1 MNMRFHTR
9 AKAQFLIAF
18 IAALKGRSSTGKGE
32 LSMNR
37 VAILL
42 VSALLLAGTTLAQ
55 ESAPKEKV
63 RTFTF
68 TQDEPVT
75 MMAPFGMMQ
84 REALPEGKIEFFSAE
99 MAGAGEVVT
108 AAPYTATATTESTQ
122 VLADGNKIVN
132 KTSSFVARDS
142 QGRTR
147 RETDLR
153 RIGTMQVD
161 SPKMVFINDPT
172 THTQYIFTPGGGEA
186 TKVVRSEGTW
196 KEGPQIIDLR
206 GMRERRM
213 KENVIVNVQGA
224 REGQQSKE
232 SAEQVKHEDLG
243 TQTIEGVSAQGK
255 RETVTIPAGQI
266 GNERPIEMVTETWFS
281 PELHTMVLRKHS
293 DPRVGESTYRLT
305 DIKRNEPDAALFQP
319 PPGTKV
325 SIERSLEVHR
335 EVAPSKE

>member
-1 MNMRFHTR
+1 
-9 AKAQFLIAF
+9 
-18 IAALKGRSSTGKGE
+18 
-32 LSMNR
+32 MNR
-37 VAILL
+37 IAGLL
-42 VSALLLAGTTLAQ
+42 VGALLLAGTAAAQ

-84 REALPEGKIEFFSAE
+84 RERLPEGEISFFSAE

-108 AAPYTATATTESTQ
+108 AAPYSATATTESTQ

-147 RETDLR
+147 RETDLH

-161 SPKMVFINDPT
+161 SPKTIFINDPT
-172 THTQYIFTPGGGEA
+172 THSQYIFTRGGAEA
-186 TKVVRSEGTW
+186 TKVIRGEGAW
-196 KEGPQIIDLR
+196 KEGPQIIDLGGR
-206 GMRERRM
+206 RERRSQQ
-213 KENVIVNVQGA
+213 NVIVNVQGA
-224 REGQQSKE
+224 RESQQSIKE
-232 SAEQVKHEDLG
+232 SNEQVKHEDLG

-266 GNERPIEMVTETWFS
+266 GNERPIEIVTETWFS

-293 DPRVGESTYRLT
+293 DPRMGESTYRLT

-319 PPGTKV
+319 PPGTKLSV
-325 SIERSLEVHR
+325 EPMLELHR
-335 EVAPSKE
+335 ETTPSKE

>member
-1 MNMRFHTR
+1 
-9 AKAQFLIAF
+9 
-18 IAALKGRSSTGKGE
+18 
-32 LSMNR
+32 MNR
-37 VAILL
+37 IAILL
-42 VSALLLAGTTLAQ
+42 VGALLLAGTAVAQ

-68 TQDEPVT
+68 TQDEPIT

-84 REALPEGKIEFFSAE
+84 RERLPEGEISFFSAE

-108 AAPYTATATTESTQ
+108 AAPYTATAATESTQ

-147 RETDLR
+147 RETDLH

-161 SPKMVFINDPT
+161 SPKTIFINDPT
-172 THTQYIFTPGGGEA
+172 THSQYIFSPGGEA
-186 TKVVRSEGTW
+186 TKVVRSQGSW
-196 KEGPQIIDLR
+196 KEGPQIIELGAR
-206 GMRERRM
+206 HAQSM
-213 KENVIVNVQGA
+213 KQKVFFNVQDGH
-224 REGQQSKE
+224 EGQQSKE
-232 SAEQVKHEDLG
+232 SSEQVKHEDLG

-266 GNERPIEMVTETWFS
+266 GNERPIEIVTETWFS

-293 DPRVGESTYRLT
+293 DPRMGESTYRLT
-305 DIKRNEPDAALFQP
+305 DIKRNEPDASLFQP
-319 PPGTKV
+319 PAGTKISV
-325 SIERSLEVHR
+325 EPMLELHK
-335 EVAPSKE
+335 EIAPSKE

>member
-1 MNMRFHTR
+1 
-9 AKAQFLIAF
+9 
-18 IAALKGRSSTGKGE
+18 
-32 LSMNR
+32 MNR
-37 VAILL
+37 FAV
-42 VSALLLAGTTLAQ
+42 LLLSACVLAGSVAAQ

-68 TQDEPVT
+68 TQDEPIT
-75 MMAPFGMMQ
+75 MRAPFGMMQ
-84 REALPEGKIEFFSAE
+84 YEALPEGKIEFFSAE

-147 RETDLR
+147 RETELH

-161 SPKMVFINDPT
+161 SPKTVFINDPT
-172 THTQYIFTPGGGEA
+172 THTQYIFTPGGEA
-186 TKVVRSEGTW
+186 TKVIRSEGNW
-196 KEGPQIIDLR
+196 KESPQIIDLR
-206 GMRERRM
+206 GARERHA
-213 KENVIVNVQGA
+213 KEKVIVNVQGMHA
-224 REGQQSKE
+224 SQQNKE

-266 GNERPIEMVTETWFS
+266 GNERPIEIVTETWFS

-293 DPRVGESTYRLT
+293 DPRQGDSTYRLT
-305 DIKRNEPDAALFQP
+305 DIKRNEPDTALFQP
-319 PPGTKV
+319 PANAKV
-325 SIERSLEVHR
+325 NVEPIIELRR
-335 EVAPSKE
+335 RAAPSKE

>member
-1 MNMRFHTR
+1 
-9 AKAQFLIAF
+9 
-18 IAALKGRSSTGKGE
+18 
-32 LSMNR
+32 MNR
-37 VAILL
+37 IAVLL
-42 VSALLLAGTTLAQ
+42 LSALMMAGSAAAQ

-68 TQDEPVT
+68 TQDEPIT
-75 MMAPFGMMQ
+75 MMAPPGNMMFQ
-84 REALPEGKIEFFSAE
+84 SERLPEGKIEFFSAE

-147 RETDLR
+147 RETDLH

-161 SPKMVFINDPT
+161 SPKTVFINDPT
-172 THTQYIFTPGGGEA
+172 AHTQYIFTPGGEA
-186 TKVVRSEGTW
+186 TKVIRSQGSW
-196 KEGPQIIDLR
+196 KEGPQIIDLQGNDLR
-206 GMRERRM
+206 NGKSERRVNQ
-213 KENVIVNVQGA
+213 KVIVNVQGGH
-224 REGQQSKE
+224 EGQRMKE
-232 SAEQVKHEDLG
+232 STEQVKHEDLG

-255 RETVTIPAGQI
+255 RETVTIPAGEI
-266 GNERPIEMVTETWFS
+266 GNERPIEIVTETWFS

-293 DPRVGESTYRLT
+293 DPRLGDSTYRLT
-305 DIKRNEPDAALFQP
+305 DMKRNEPDASLFQP
-319 PPGTKV
+319 PAGTKV
-325 SIERSLEVHR
+325 LVEPMLELHK

>member
-1 MNMRFHTR
+1 
-9 AKAQFLIAF
+9 
-18 IAALKGRSSTGKGE
+18 
-32 LSMNR
+32 MNR
-37 VAILL
+37 IAILL
-42 VSALLLAGTTLAQ
+42 ASALLLAGTAVAQ
-55 ESAPKEKV
+55 ESAPKEKA
-63 RTFTF
+63 RTFAF
-68 TQDEPVT
+68 TQDEPITMVAPLT
-75 MMAPFGMMQ
+75 MMLQ
-84 REALPEGKIEFFSAE
+84 NERLSEGKIEFFSAE

-122 VLADGNKIVN
+122 VLADGNRIVN

-147 RETDLR
+147 RETDLH

-186 TKVVRSEGTW
+186 TKVIRSEGNW
-196 KEGPQIIDLR
+196 KEGPQIIDLHNT
-206 GMRERRM
+206 RERRM
-213 KENVIVNVQGA
+213 KEKVVVNVQGA
-224 REGQQSKE
+224 HEGQQSKE

-255 RETVTIPAGQI
+255 RETVTIPAGEI
-266 GNERPIEMVTETWFS
+266 GNERPIQIVTETWFS

-293 DPRVGESTYRLT
+293 DPRQGESTYQLT

-319 PPGTKV
+319 PAGAKLRSEPI
-325 SIERSLEVHR
+325 IELHR
-335 EVAPSKE
+335 ELHRETAPPKE

>member
-1 MNMRFHTR
+1 
-9 AKAQFLIAF
+9 
-18 IAALKGRSSTGKGE
+18 
-32 LSMNR
+32 MNR
-37 VAILL
+37 IAILL
-42 VSALLLAGTTLAQ
+42 AGALLLAGSLAAQ
-55 ESAPKEKV
+55 QSAQKEKV

-68 TQDEPVT
+68 TQDEPIT

-84 REALPEGKIEFFSAE
+84 YERVPEGKIEFFSAE

-147 RETDLR
+147 RETDLH

-161 SPKMVFINDPT
+161 SPKTVFINDPT
-172 THTQYIFTPGGGEA
+172 AHTQYIFTPGGEA
-186 TKVVRSEGTW
+186 TKVIRSNSTW
-196 KEGPQIIDLR
+196 KEEPQIIDLR
-206 GMRERRM
+206 GNGKGERHVNEKVMEQVIVKVGGPHSPQQM
-213 KENVIVNVQGA
+213 KENN
-224 REGQQSKE
+224 
-232 SAEQVKHEDLG
+232 EQIKHEDLG

-255 RETVTIPAGQI
+255 RETVTIPAGEI
-266 GNERPIEMVTETWFS
+266 GNERPIEIVTETWFS

-293 DPRVGESTYRLT
+293 DPRLGDSTYRLT

-325 SIERSLEVHR
+325 SVEPMLELHK
-335 EVAPSKE
+335 EIAPKE

>member
-1 MNMRFHTR
+1 
-9 AKAQFLIAF
+9 
-18 IAALKGRSSTGKGE
+18 
-32 LSMNR
+32 MNR
-37 VAILL
+37 IAILL
-42 VSALLLAGTTLAQ
+42 FSALALAGSVAAQ

-63 RTFTF
+63 HTFTF
-68 TQDEPVT
+68 KQDEPIT
-75 MMAPFGMMQ
+75 MMAPFGMLQ
-84 REALPEGKIEFFSAE
+84 YQALPEGKIEFFSAE

-147 RETDLR
+147 RETELH

-161 SPKMVFINDPT
+161 SPKTVFINDPT
-172 THTQYIFTPGGGEA
+172 AHTQYIFTPGGEA
-186 TKVVRSEGTW
+186 TKVIRSESSW
-196 KEGPQIIDLR
+196 KEKPQIIELR
-206 GMRERRM
+206 TAREQRL
-213 KENVIVNVQGA
+213 KEKTIVTVQGA
-224 REGQQSKE
+224 HENQQRKE
-232 SAEQVKHEDLG
+232 SSEQVKHEDLG

-255 RETVTIPAGQI
+255 RETVTIPAGEI
-266 GNERPIEMVTETWFS
+266 GNERPIEIVTETWFS

-293 DPRVGESTYRLT
+293 DPRLGDSTYRLT

-325 SIERSLEVHR
+325 SVEPLLELHK
-335 EVAPSKE
+335 EIAPSKE

>member
-1 MNMRFHTR
+1 
-9 AKAQFLIAF
+9 
-18 IAALKGRSSTGKGE
+18 
-32 LSMNR
+32 MNR

-42 VSALLLAGTTLAQ
+42 VSALLLAGTALAQ
-55 ESAPKEKV
+55 ESAPKERA

-68 TQDEPVT
+68 TQDDPITMVAPLT
-75 MMAPFGMMQ
+75 MMLQHERM
-84 REALPEGKIEFFSAE
+84 PEGKIEFFSAE

-122 VLADGNKIVN
+122 VLGDGNRIVN

-147 RETDLR
+147 RETDLS

-186 TKVVRSEGTW
+186 TKVIRSEGTW

-206 GMRERRM
+206 ATRERRM
-213 KENVIVNVQGA
+213 KEKVVVNVQGTH
-224 REGQQSKE
+224 EGQQSKE

-293 DPRVGESTYRLT
+293 DPRMGESIYRLT
-305 DIKRNEPDAALFQP
+305 DIKRNEPDASLFQP
-319 PPGTKV
+319 PAGAKLRSEPV
-325 SIERSLEVHR
+325 IELHR
-335 EVAPSKE
+335 ETAPPKE

>member
-1 MNMRFHTR
+1 
-9 AKAQFLIAF
+9 
-18 IAALKGRSSTGKGE
+18 
-32 LSMNR
+32 MNR
-37 VAILL
+37 IAILL
-42 VSALLLAGTTLAQ
+42 AGALLLAGTAAAQ

-68 TQDEPVT
+68 TQDEPIT
-75 MMAPFGMMQ
+75 MMAPLPMMMQ
-84 REALPEGKIEFFSAE
+84 RESLPDGKIEFFSAE

-147 RETDLR
+147 RETDLH

-186 TKVVRSEGTW
+186 TKVIRSEGNW
-196 KEGPQIIDLR
+196 KEGPQIIELR
-206 GMRERRM
+206 KMREQRL
-213 KENVIVNVQGA
+213 KDKTIVTVQSA
-224 REGQQSKE
+224 HEGQQSKE
-232 SAEQVKHEDLG
+232 SSEQVKHEDLG

-266 GNERPIEMVTETWFS
+266 GNERPIEIVTETWFS

-293 DPRVGESTYRLT
+293 DPRLGESTYRLT
-305 DIKRNEPDAALFQP
+305 DIKRNEPEASLFQP
-319 PPGTKV
+319 PAGAKV
-325 SIERSLEVHR
+325 SIERSLEVHK
-335 EVAPSKE
+335 EIAPSKE

>member
-1 MNMRFHTR
+1 
-9 AKAQFLIAF
+9 
-18 IAALKGRSSTGKGE
+18 
-32 LSMNR
+32 MNR

-42 VSALLLAGTTLAQ
+42 VSALLLAGTVVAQ
-55 ESAPKEKV
+55 ESAPREKV

-68 TQDEPVT
+68 TRDEPIT
-75 MMAPFGMMQ
+75 MVSPFSMMQ
-84 REALPEGKIEFFSAE
+84 RERMPEGKIEFFSAE

-147 RETDLR
+147 RETDLH

-172 THTQYIFTPGGGEA
+172 THTQYIFTPGGEA
-186 TKVVRSEGTW
+186 TKVVRSEGNW

-206 GMRERRM
+206 AARERGL
-213 KENVIVNVQGA
+213 KEKMMVTIQGA
-224 REGQQSKE
+224 HEGQQNKE
-232 SAEQVKHEDLG
+232 SNEQVKHEDLG

-266 GNERPIEMVTETWFS
+266 GNERPIEIVTETWFS

-293 DPRVGESTYRLT
+293 DPRMGDSTYRLT

-319 PPGTKV
+319 PAGAKISVEPL
-325 SIERSLEVHR
+325 LELHK
-335 EVAPSKE
+335 EIAPAKE

>member
-1 MNMRFHTR
+1 
-9 AKAQFLIAF
+9 
-18 IAALKGRSSTGKGE
+18 
-32 LSMNR
+32 MNR
-37 VAILL
+37 VTILL
-42 VSALLLAGTTLAQ
+42 VSALLLAGTAVAQ
-55 ESAPKEKV
+55 ESAPKEK

-68 TQDEPVT
+68 TQDEPIT

-84 REALPEGKIEFFSAE
+84 GDRIPEGKIEFFSAE

-108 AAPYTATATTESTQ
+108 NAPYTATATTESTQ
-122 VLADGNKIVN
+122 ALADGNKIVN

-172 THTQYIFTPGGGEA
+172 THTQYIFTPGGGDA
-186 TKVVRSEGTW
+186 TKVIRSDGTW
-196 KEGPQIIDLR
+196 KEGPQIIDLHST
-206 GMRERRM
+206 RERRM
-213 KENVIVNVQGA
+213 KEKTIVTIQGA
-224 REGQQSKE
+224 HEGQQNKE
-232 SAEQVKHEDLG
+232 SSEQVKHEDLG

-266 GNERPIEMVTETWFS
+266 GNERPIEIVSETWFS

-293 DPRVGESTYRLT
+293 DPRMGESVYRLT

-319 PPGTKV
+319 PAGAKV
-325 SIERSLEVHR
+325 RSDSVIELHR

>member
-1 MNMRFHTR
+1 
-9 AKAQFLIAF
+9 
-18 IAALKGRSSTGKGE
+18 
-32 LSMNR
+32 MNR
-37 VAILL
+37 VAIFLVSSLLL
-42 VSALLLAGTTLAQ
+42 VGTAVAQ

-68 TQDEPVT
+68 TQDEPIT
-75 MMAPFGMMQ
+75 MVSPFSMMQ
-84 REALPEGKIEFFSAE
+84 RESLPEGKIEFFSAE

-122 VLADGNKIVN
+122 VLGDGNKIVN

-147 RETDLR
+147 RETDLH

-161 SPKMVFINDPT
+161 SPKMIFINDPT

-186 TKVVRSEGTW
+186 TKVIRSEGNW

-206 GMRERRM
+206 KMREQRL
-213 KENVIVNVQGA
+213 KDKTIVTVQGA
-224 REGQQSKE
+224 HEGQQSKE
-232 SAEQVKHEDLG
+232 NHEQIKHEDLG

-255 RETVTIPAGQI
+255 RETVTIPAGEI
-266 GNERPIEMVTETWFS
+266 GNERPIEIVTETWFS
-281 PELHTMVLRKHS
+281 PDLHTMVLRKHS
-293 DPRVGESTYRLT
+293 DPRLGDSTYRLT

-319 PPGTKV
+319 PPGAKV

-335 EVAPSKE
+335 EVAPAKE

>member
-1 MNMRFHTR
+1 
-9 AKAQFLIAF
+9 
-18 IAALKGRSSTGKGE
+18 
-32 LSMNR
+32 MNR
-37 VAILL
+37 IAILL
-42 VSALLLAGTTLAQ
+42 TGALLLAGSLAAQ

-68 TQDEPVT
+68 TQNDPIT

-84 REALPEGKIEFFSAE
+84 YERMPEGKIEFFSAE

-122 VLADGNKIVN
+122 VLADGNRIVN

-142 QGRTR
+142 QGRMR
-147 RETDLR
+147 RETDLH

-161 SPKMVFINDPT
+161 SPKTVFINDPT
-172 THTQYIFTPGGGEA
+172 THTQYIFTPGGEA
-186 TKVVRSEGTW
+186 TKVVRSQGTW

-206 GMRERRM
+206 NGKGERHVNE
-213 KENVIVNVQGA
+213 KVIVNVQGA
-224 REGQQSKE
+224 HERQQSKE
-232 SAEQVKHEDLG
+232 SSEQVKHEDLG

-266 GNERPIEMVTETWFS
+266 GNEKPIEIVTETWFS

-293 DPRVGESTYRLT
+293 DPRLGDSTYRLT

-325 SIERSLEVHR
+325 SVEPLLELHK
-335 EVAPSKE
+335 EMAPSKE

>member
-1 MNMRFHTR
+1 
-9 AKAQFLIAF
+9 
-18 IAALKGRSSTGKGE
+18 
-32 LSMNR
+32 MNR

-42 VSALLLAGTTLAQ
+42 VSALLLAGAAVAQ

-63 RTFTF
+63 RTFAF
-68 TQDEPVT
+68 TQDEPIT

-84 REALPEGKIEFFSAE
+84 GERMPEGKIEFFSAE

-122 VLADGNKIVN
+122 VLADGNRIVN

-147 RETDLR
+147 RETDLH

-172 THTQYIFTPGGGEA
+172 THTQYIFTPGGEG
-186 TKVVRSEGTW
+186 TKVIRSDGNW
-196 KEGPQIIDLR
+196 KEGPQIIELR
-206 GMRERRM
+206 GQREQRI
-213 KENVIVNVQGA
+213 KEKTIVALQNA
-224 REGQQSKE
+224 REGQSKE
-232 SAEQVKHEDLG
+232 NSEQVKHEDLG

-293 DPRVGESTYRLT
+293 DPRMGDSIYRLT

>member
-1 MNMRFHTR
+1 
-9 AKAQFLIAF
+9 
-18 IAALKGRSSTGKGE
+18 
-32 LSMNR
+32 MNR
-37 VAILL
+37 IAILL
-42 VSALLLAGTTLAQ
+42 AGALLLAGSLAAQ

-68 TQDEPVT
+68 TQNDPIT

-84 REALPEGKIEFFSAE
+84 YERMPEGKIEFFSAE

-122 VLADGNKIVN
+122 VLADGNRIVN

-147 RETDLR
+147 RETDLH

-161 SPKMVFINDPT
+161 SPKTVFINDPT

-186 TKVVRSEGTW
+186 TKVVRSQGTW

-206 GMRERRM
+206 GQREQRL
-213 KENVIVNVQGA
+213 KEKVIVSVQGA
-224 REGQQSKE
+224 HEALKSKE
-232 SAEQVKHEDLG
+232 SSEQVKHEDLG

-266 GNERPIEMVTETWFS
+266 GNARPIEIVTETWFS

-293 DPRVGESTYRLT
+293 DPRMGDSTYRLT
-305 DIKRNEPDAALFQP
+305 EIKRNEPDAALFQP
-319 PPGTKV
+319 PAGTKLRTEPL
-325 SIERSLEVHR
+325 IELHR
-335 EVAPSKE
+335 EMTPSKE

>member
-1 MNMRFHTR
+1 
-9 AKAQFLIAF
+9 
-18 IAALKGRSSTGKGE
+18 
-32 LSMNR
+32 MNR

-42 VSALLLAGTTLAQ
+42 ASALLLAGTALAQ
-55 ESAPKEKV
+55 ESAPKMQA

-68 TQDEPVT
+68 TQDEPIT
-75 MMAPFGMMQ
+75 MVAPFGMMQ
-84 REALPEGKIEFFSAE
+84 YERIPEGKIEFFSAE

-122 VLADGNKIVN
+122 VLADGNRIVN
-132 KTSSFVARDS
+132 KTSSFVARDG

-147 RETDLR
+147 RETDLH

-172 THTQYIFTPGGGEA
+172 THTQYVFTPGGGEA
-186 TKVVRSEGTW
+186 TKVVRSEGNW
-196 KEGPQIIDLR
+196 KEGPQIIELR
-206 GMRERRM
+206 KTREQRL
-213 KENVIVNVQGA
+213 KDKTIVTVQGVH
-224 REGQQSKE
+224 EGQQSKE
-232 SAEQVKHEDLG
+232 SSEQVKHEDLG
-243 TQTIEGVSAQGK
+243 TQTIEGISAQGK

-266 GNERPIEMVTETWFS
+266 GNERPIEIVTETWFS

-293 DPRVGESTYRLT
+293 DPRMGDSTYRLT
-305 DIKRNEPDAALFQP
+305 DIKRNEPDASLFQP
-319 PPGTKV
+319 PAGAKV